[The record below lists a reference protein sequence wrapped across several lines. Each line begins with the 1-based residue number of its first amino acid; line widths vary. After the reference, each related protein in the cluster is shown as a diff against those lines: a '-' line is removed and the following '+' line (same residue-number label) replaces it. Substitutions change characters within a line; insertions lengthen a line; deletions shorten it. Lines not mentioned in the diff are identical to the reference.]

1 MDRLKEQQI
10 VDLIKNRPD
19 MNYMQIAF
27 FTGTNISAVQK
38 TARVN
43 NCQRKR
49 GRRPGRLL
57 PPRLRPR

>member
-1 MDRLKEQQI
+1 MDRRKEQLI

-27 FTGTNISAVQK
+27 FTGTNISAVEK

-49 GRRPGRLL
+49 GRRPAHT
-57 PPRLRPR
+57 RPR